1 MRGVSLMVGG
11 STEAMKA
18 VHLNEVNKRLK
29 DYGSK
34 MLAETKK
41 GSGRIT

>member
-1 MRGVSLMVGG
+1 MVGG

-18 VHLNEVNKRLK
+18 VHLDEVNKRLK

-34 MLAETKK
+34 IVAETKK
-41 GSGRIT
+41 GIRRNRLTP